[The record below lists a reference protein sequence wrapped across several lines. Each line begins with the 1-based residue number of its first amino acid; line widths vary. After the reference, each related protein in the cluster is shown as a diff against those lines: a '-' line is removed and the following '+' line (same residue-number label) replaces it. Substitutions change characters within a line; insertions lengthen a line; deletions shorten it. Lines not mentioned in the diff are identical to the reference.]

1 MTKLRIVLADDHAV
15 VREGMKTLISAQ
27 ADMEVVGEAAD
38 GPSTVALVEKLDP
51 DIVVVDVS
59 MPGLNG
65 AEVTKSL
72 KESRPDRKVLALTVH
87 EDRGYLRL
95 LMGAGASGY
104 VLKRA
109 AADEL
114 IRAIRT
120 VADGGT
126 YLDPVVTGSVVAGYI
141 GHPNGQKADLSERE
155 VEVVKF
161 IAQGYSNKEIASQL
175 ELSVKTVE
183 TYKMRS
189 LEKLGIRSRVG
200 LVKYA
205 AQQGWLNPL

>member
-1 MTKLRIVLADDHAV
+1 MSKIRVVLADDHAV

-27 ADMEVVGEAAD
+27 PDMEVVGEAGD
-38 GPSTVALVEKLDP
+38 GLAALEMVARLEP
-51 DIVVVDVS
+51 DVAVLDVS

-65 AEVTKSL
+65 AEVTARL
-72 KESRPDRKVLALTVH
+72 KGENPDRKVLALTVH
-87 EDRGYLRL
+87 EERGYLRL
-95 LMGAGASGY
+95 LMGAGAAGY

-120 VADGGT
+120 VAEGGT
-126 YLDPVVTGSVVAGYI
+126 YLDPAVTGSVVAGYM
-141 GHPNGQKADLSERE
+141 GQPDDPGAKLSERE
-155 VEVVKF
+155 VEVVRL
-161 IAQGYSNKEIASQL
+161 IAQGYSNKEIAARL

-200 LVKYA
+200 IVKYA
-205 AQQGWLNPL
+205 AQQGWLNPI

>member
-1 MTKLRIVLADDHAV
+1 MDKLRIVLADDHAV
-15 VREGMKTLISAQ
+15 VREGMKTLISGQ

-38 GPSTVALVEKLDP
+38 GPSTVALVEALDP
-51 DIVVVDVS
+51 DIAVVDVS
-59 MPGLNG
+59 MPGFNG
-65 AEVTKSL
+65 AEVTKKL
-72 KESRPDRKVLALTVH
+72 KEARPGRKVLALTVH
-87 EDRGYLRL
+87 EDRGYLHL

>member
-1 MTKLRIVLADDHAV
+1 MNKLRIVLADDHAV

-38 GPSTVALVEKLDP
+38 GPSTLTLVEKFDP

-59 MPGLNG
+59 MPGMNG
-65 AEVTKSL
+65 AEVTTRL
-72 KESRPDRKVLALTVH
+72 KQARPDRKVLALTVH